1 MAGKKSTKAEIEQR
15 ITLVYDMIVVGSS
28 REQTLQY
35 IANKTDWD
43 ISSRQV
49 DYYIA
54 AANKRLEENAQFHRA
69 RELGKALSRLNT
81 LYQKTLQVQDYARCI
96 AVQRELNQLLGL
108 YEPKQIEI
116 KVNIEV
122 VTRAWEALEAAGK
135 NPEAVFNRLAQEA
148 ERVQ

>member
-1 MAGKKSTKAEIEQR
+1 MPGKKSTKAEIEQR

-28 REQTLQY
+28 RAQVLQY
-35 IANKTDWD
+35 VTKKTDWEVCD
-43 ISSRQV
+43 GMV
-49 DYYIA
+49 DKYIA
-54 AANKRLEENAQFHRA
+54 RANDRLAEESQIHRA
-69 RELGKALSRLNT
+69 TELGKSLSRLNT
-81 LYQKTLQVQDYARCI
+81 LYQKTLQVQDYARCL

-122 VTRAWEALEAAGK
+122 VTRAWQALEAAGK